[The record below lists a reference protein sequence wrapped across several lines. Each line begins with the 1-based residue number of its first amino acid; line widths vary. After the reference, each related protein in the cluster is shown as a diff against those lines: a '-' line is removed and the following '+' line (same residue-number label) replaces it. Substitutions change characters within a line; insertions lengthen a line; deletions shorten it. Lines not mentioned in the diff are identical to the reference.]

1 MRKISILLLVI
12 LTAASAF
19 LFSSCGKTDYR
30 SRYETQKCDMEYFSP
45 DERTHFD
52 KRYDGERFTAY
63 FSDSCSPR
71 AVDEAVD
78 VIVSCAEKLRADRAA
93 KSLTIYVGSELV
105 CSAVD
110 DQTNA
115 VVTLDIGERS
125 QAVFAWIA
133 AGVYGGDLPF
143 GVYAGIAANEDFGNR
158 IYLDRDGITALGCL
172 SELQFPLYE
181 NDNMSDA
188 EQAKAWDF
196 SYTLVRDLTKEGKSY
211 AEIASMTTTQ
221 LSDFMLAR
229 YGVSLPDYTFYP
241 YSKASEYKV
250 KQGVFTY
257 FIDKQFVDNLFPQ
270 NVFRASRYAVLAD
283 WLEDNRLATQ
293 LADDFFGITDMY
305 DIQVIVKSN
314 VNSLICGEA
323 IGDCIRLY
331 SAFAFSHEYM
341 HHVLLKKNMS
351 YALSEVLPDRFVGE
365 VKWANLGCFYL
376 YTASSPVF
384 PYGEEERQTLLKA
397 LDLYNEAAAEKAAPG
412 AFDVKLFADCY
423 AAENS
428 RKGEKWIH
436 RLQPYSFVN
445 FIEKTYGFESV
456 LEYNKNPSVK
466 FNGKTVT
473 EALEDWLNYLKERE
487 FLSR

>member
-30 SRYETQKCDMEYFSP
+30 SRYETQKCDREYFSP

-52 KRYDGERFTAY
+52 KRYDGELFTAY
-63 FSDSCSPR
+63 FSDSCSSR
-71 AVDEAVD
+71 TVDETVD
-78 VIVSCAEKLRADRAA
+78 IIASSVGKLRDDAA
-93 KSLTIYVGSELV
+93 MKTLTIYIGNELV
-105 CSAVD
+105 CSVAD

-115 VVTLDIGERS
+115 VVTIDSTEHS
-125 QAVFAWIA
+125 QTVFAWIV
-133 AGVYGGDLPF
+133 AGVYGGNLPF
-143 GVYAGIAANEDFGNR
+143 GVYAGIAANLNR
-158 IYLDRDGITALGCL
+158 ESRLRLTNDEISALGCL

-181 NDNMSDA
+181 NDNMTEA

-196 SYTLVRDLTKEGKSY
+196 SYTLVEDLASDGKNY
-211 AEIASMTTTQ
+211 AEIAATSPEE
-221 LSDFMLAR
+221 LSDFMLSH
-229 YGVSLPDYTFYP
+229 YGISLPDYAFYP

-270 NVFRASRYAVLAD
+270 NVFRASRYAILAD
-283 WLEDNRLATQ
+283 WLEDNKKAAM
-293 LADDFFGITDMY
+293 LADDFFGIADMY

-314 VNSLICGEA
+314 VKSPICGEA

-351 YALSEVLPDRFVGE
+351 YALSEVLPDMFVEE
-365 VKWANLGCFYL
+365 VKWANLGSFYL
-376 YTASSPVF
+376 YTAASPVF
-384 PYGEEERQTLLKA
+384 SYGEEERQTLLKA
-397 LDLYNEAAAEKAAPG
+397 LDLYNKVAPDKAAPG

-423 AAENS
+423 AAENT

-456 LEYNKNPSVK
+456 LAYNKNTAVK
-466 FNGKTVT
+466 FDGKTVT